1 MIFDKR
7 YLFTGILTLL
17 FLGFIAI
24 LQLHYYSILFPVL
37 FGILG
42 LIIFII
48 IDWLSD
54 SHLKENGG
62 IEPDKSP
69 SKKCSLPILF
79 NVLTILFLILF
90 SLSLYS
96 LFLGEYT
103 KTVAYYLCISL
114 CAGILI
120 VEILSYRTQI
130 EGYGILLK
138 AVLLSVNIV
147 FANHL
152 VFIQGIS
159 LPDLG
164 LHFPVFVRSILETGH
179 LSSNPIGPYGIFS
192 IHHIFASE
200 IAIVTGYNPLSIYL
214 LFGSFILAIGV
225 LFVFII
231 GKRFVNFQFGLVAA
245 ILFTCLDYYLMYG
258 EHPEHQ
264 AYNYGFALIC
274 FTIILYTYRFQKPAF
289 YILFAFSA
297 VAMTFTHHLSAAIVF
312 VTVSSLVIIDTYDS
326 IQKRNLSIP
335 SKYIAVTV
343 SLLLFCTLIFVSS
356 NNPVQY
362 VSSVFKPYFMDTYS
376 LVANL
381 FIAPSSVVSVPVTP
395 VPSTSVLI
403 TPVPVT
409 PVPITPAPVTSIPP
423 PPYVPPT
430 GYDKLPLITLFEN
443 TLGSSLLVLISVWGF
458 CSCIKKRSWFGDFS
472 ILNGMILSVLL
483 GLGILFSYVFFLPDR
498 LYPFLQIFG
507 LVFLGSVGILWL
519 HNVFPS
525 RKKTL
530 MIGCICI
537 LVTMMSFFSLASI
550 INGFETSPFVGNDV
564 AYPKLYTTSQE
575 VSFSAWSDSV
585 ILPDK
590 RKEVVSAVSATGII
604 NIDNITGN
612 HYAVFD
618 KSFFKTGLVKSGGK
632 FGQHSF
638 TTIKN
643 GQLASENT
651 YSSYYDNGLII
662 MMNNNP

>member
-1 MIFDKR
+1 MTFNKR
-7 YLFTGILTLL
+7 YLFAGILVLL
-17 FLGFIAI
+17 FLAIIAI

-42 LIIFII
+42 LIIFIV

-54 SHLKENGG
+54 SHLKENGEIG
-62 IEPDKSP
+62 PDKSP
-69 SKKCSLPILF
+69 SKNCNLPVSF
-79 NVLTILFLILF
+79 NILTILFLSLF
-90 SLSLYS
+90 SLSLFS
-96 LFLGEYT
+96 LFLEEYT

-120 VEILSYRTQI
+120 IEILRYRTLIQ
-130 EGYGILLK
+130 GYGILLK
-138 AVLLSVNIV
+138 ATLLSINIL

-152 VFIQGIS
+152 IFIHGIS

-164 LHFPVFVRSILETGH
+164 LHFNIFVRSILDTGH
-179 LSSNPIGPYGIFS
+179 LSNNPIGPYGIFS

-200 IAIVTGYNPLSIYL
+200 IAIMTGYNPLSIYL
-214 LFGSFILAIGV
+214 LFGSFIVAIGV

-245 ILFTCLDYYLMYG
+245 VLFTCLDYYLMYG

-297 VAMTFTHHLSAAIVF
+297 VAMTLTHHLSAAIVF
-312 VTVSSLVIIDTYDS
+312 VTVSSLVIIDIYHS

-343 SLLLFCTLIFVSS
+343 SLLLFCALIFVSN

-362 VSSVFKPYFMDTYS
+362 VISVFKPYFMDTYS

-381 FIAPSSVVSVPVTP
+381 LVAPSPIAPVPATLVPV
-395 VPSTSVLI
+395 
-403 TPVPVT
+403 
-409 PVPITPAPVTSIPP
+409 TPAPVTSVPVTIPP

-430 GYDKLPLITLFEN
+430 GYDKLSLITLFEN
-443 TLGSSLLVLISVWGF
+443 TLGSSLLVLISIWGF

-498 LYPFLQIFG
+498 LYPFLQIFS
-507 LVFLGSVGILWL
+507 LVFLGAFGILWL
-519 HNVFPS
+519 HDAAPS
-525 RKKTL
+525 GKKTL
-530 MIGCICI
+530 AVGCICI

-550 INGFETSPFVGNDV
+550 IDGFETSPFVGDEV
-564 AYPKLYTTSQE
+564 AYPKLYTTSQD
-575 VSFSAWSDSV
+575 VSFGAWSNSF
-585 ILPDK
+585 ILPDN
-590 RKEVVSAVSATGII
+590 RKEVVSAVNATGII
-604 NIDNITGN
+604 NIDNIFGN

-618 KSFFKTGLVKSGGK
+618 NSLIKTGLIKSGGK

-643 GQLASENT
+643 GQLPFENT
-651 YSSYYDNGLII
+651 YSSYYENGHII
-662 MMNNNP
+662 MVNNNR